1 MGFTKYE
8 EQIKAEGYGDL
19 ARRLSLAVAL
29 FSGDEPL
36 LRKDIAAIIGAV
48 RQSNDTPYLT
58 LVTNGMVLNQGNYL
72 QLREAG
78 VNQFSVSPDFSDK

>member
-19 ARRLSLAVAL
+19 ARRLSPAVAL

-36 LRKDIAAIIGAV
+36 LRKDVTAFIGAV

-58 LVTNGMVLNQGNYL
+58 LVTNGMVLNQDNYL
-72 QLREAG
+72 QVCEAG
-78 VNQFSVSPDFSDK
+78 VNQFSVSPDFSDE